1 MCFSKR
7 KFHGNSP
14 TINSFTG
21 EASPTYPFGLEVG
34 ASFPTIE
41 YEDVIA
47 TKEGDY
53 AAIGHTF
60 SSDYDIP
67 NNQGWQDIFIVKLNK
82 NNL

>member
-1 MCFSKR
+1 MST
-7 KFHGNSP
+7 SV
-14 TINSFTG
+14 TS
-21 EASPTYPFGLEVG
+21 G
-34 ASFPTIE
+34 ASLPTIE
-41 YEDVIA
+41 FEDVIV

-53 AAIGHTF
+53 VAIGHTF